1 MAEERVVENQLAGL
15 TGASHGGPERAARWV
30 AGPLLSFDLT
40 REREQLHQ
48 EVSWKQH
55 GHDAKTLVKEQAF
68 RVVLIALRKGAALGE
83 HRAAGP
89 ISIQVLRGKVQVTA
103 LDRTVPLSVGQLLV
117 LETGVPHGVVA
128 LAESE
133 FLLTIAASGYGGPG
147 PASGRLGEKAETPC

>member
-1 MAEERVVENQLAGL
+1 MAEERVVETQLAGL

-40 REREQLHQ
+40 REREQLHR

-68 RVVLIALRKGAALGE
+68 RVVLIALREGAALGE
-83 HRAAGP
+83 HRATGP
-89 ISIQVLRGKVQVTA
+89 ISIQVLCGQVRVAA
-103 LDRTVPLSVGQLLV
+103 LDRIVTLSAGQLLA
-117 LETGVPHGVVA
+117 LETGVPHAVAA

-133 FLLTIAASGYGGPG
+133 FLLTIAAAGYGGPG
-147 PASGRLGEKAETPC
+147 PASGRLGEETETP